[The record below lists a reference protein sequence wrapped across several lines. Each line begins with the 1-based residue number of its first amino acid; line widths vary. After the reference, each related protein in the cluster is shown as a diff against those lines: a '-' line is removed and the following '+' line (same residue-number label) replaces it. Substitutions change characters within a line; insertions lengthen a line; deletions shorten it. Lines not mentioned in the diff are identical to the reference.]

1 MRVLDAMAIARV
13 QKTERQPLAAV
24 RKPPHIGP
32 ITGPM
37 SGPML
42 QTDIAR
48 PRLRGM
54 NMSATELPPIVIGV
68 EPATPVKK
76 RKRIR
81 VEREGAYAHPM
92 VKIVK
97 RTCEMW

>member
-1 MRVLDAMAIARV
+1 MRVLEAMAMVRV

-24 RKPPHIGP
+24 RKPPPMGP
-32 ITGPM
+32 MTGPM

-48 PRLRGM
+48 PRSRGM
-54 NMSATELPPIVIGV
+54 NMSATELPPMVIGV
-68 EPATPVKK
+68 EPATPVKN

-81 VEREGAYAHPM
+81 VEREGA
-92 VKIVK
+92 
-97 RTCEMW
+97 

>member
-1 MRVLDAMAIARV
+1 MLDAMAIARV
-13 QKTERQPLAAV
+13 QKTERQPHLVAV
-24 RKPPHIGP
+24 RKPPPMGP

-37 SGPML
+37 SGPIL

-48 PRLRGM
+48 PRSKGM
-54 NMSATELPPIVIGV
+54 NMSATELPPMVMGV

-81 VEREGAYAHPM
+81 VEREGA
-92 VKIVK
+92 
-97 RTCEMW
+97 